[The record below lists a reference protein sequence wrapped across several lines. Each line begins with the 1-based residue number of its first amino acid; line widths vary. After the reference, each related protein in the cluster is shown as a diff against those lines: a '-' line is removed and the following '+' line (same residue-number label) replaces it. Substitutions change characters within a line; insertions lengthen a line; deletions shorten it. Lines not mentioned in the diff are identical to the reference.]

1 MVFISDIKSKK
12 GYEGRCLRESED
24 QKKKDAFPCRKGSLW
39 TWCGRRGSGVRPE
52 TRRSRGGTRLF
63 QASEMIPGVPAKG
76 SRALPRANPYLS
88 RNRRAYR
95 DVEFLLIHPESP
107 DKLGHVVPGLLLL

>member
-1 MVFISDIKSKK
+1 MAEHV
-12 GYEGRCLRESED
+12 C
-24 QKKKDAFPCRKGSLW
+24 
-39 TWCGRRGSGVRPE
+39 
-52 TRRSRGGTRLF
+52 LF

-107 DKLGHVVPGLLLL
+107 DKLGHVVSGLLLL